1 MVAVEMKREQV
12 RKKLEIRGQLL
23 ELKFDISTFVQGLN
37 VWNCQLNLL
46 KPSQY
51 LEDTEQKLL

>member
-23 ELKFDISTFVQGLN
+23 ELKFDISTFVQGLT
-37 VWNCQLNLL
+37 VWNCQLKLS

>member
-37 VWNCQLNLL
+37 VWNCQLKLL